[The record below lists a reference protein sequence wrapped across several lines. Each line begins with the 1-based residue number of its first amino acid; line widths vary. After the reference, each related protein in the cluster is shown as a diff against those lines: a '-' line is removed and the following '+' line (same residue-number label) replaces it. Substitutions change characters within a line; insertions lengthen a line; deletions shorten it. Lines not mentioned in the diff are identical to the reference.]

1 MPMHS
6 ALPPAENEVT
16 ILARVLGN
24 GRDRLSRQWARQL
37 LAVGFS
43 ERDKARINELAE
55 RNRQGT
61 ASHAEKEEL
70 QGYAKAGCLLGIL
83 QSKAR
88 RTLKIRPTPKHTT
101 H

>member
-1 MPMHS
+1 MIMPT
-6 ALPPAENEVT
+6 ALPPVENEVT

-37 LAVGFS
+37 LALGFS
-43 ERDKARINELAE
+43 ERDEARINELAE
-55 RNRQGT
+55 RNRQGK
-61 ASHAEKEEL
+61 ASHAEQEEL

-88 RTLKIRPTPKHTT
+88 RALKTRPTRKRTT
-101 H
+101 R